1 MAGSF
6 DCRIPTALITIFS
19 NLSQCSAHHCLIR
32 GRCFWPED
40 SYKRGSYPLLSPWPS
55 QFGHHPLEM
64 HHWTA
69 EYEDILT
76 MTVSAEGRGKTEEK
90 TGPLC
95 GNRKC
100 GLFWKKINKSDMRK
114 NVKMTVRPLLL
125 QAAFQNACTSIQYRH
140 ILRNYLKVCKVES
153 NCLFLH
159 VSLCTVFVSKSFLCL
174 LPVTVFPVAAW
185 QCYSTESHSAEAFSA
200 CYVALL
206 QVESGLSIRSAAQQ
220 PIKWGCIKNNLFKKT
235 VYSEARSQTYGNTD
249 F

>member
-1 MAGSF
+1 MAQPIRSPPSWNASL
-6 DCRIPTALITIFS
+6 DSWIWRHPDNDSVCRGE
-19 NLSQCSAHHCLIR
+19 R
-32 GRCFWPED
+32 KDWRED
-40 SYKRGSYPLLSPWPS
+40 RSSLREQK
-55 QFGHHPLEM
+55 M
-64 HHWTA
+64 WTV
-69 EYEDILT
+69 L
-76 MTVSAEGRGKTEEK
+76 
-90 TGPLC
+90 
-95 GNRKC
+95 
-100 GLFWKKINKSDMRK
+100 KKKNKSDMRK